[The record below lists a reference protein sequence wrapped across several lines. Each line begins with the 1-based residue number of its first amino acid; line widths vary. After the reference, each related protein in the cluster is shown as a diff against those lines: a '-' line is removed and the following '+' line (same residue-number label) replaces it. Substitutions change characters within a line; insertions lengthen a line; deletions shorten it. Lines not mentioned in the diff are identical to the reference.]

1 MRLAFKKLFES
12 GPDSRKASQHSAT
25 IQEVESKTASAAEG
39 DAFWEGRDEDS
50 ALKYEKVSSNFDS
63 IGQRSEALRAQLE
76 SIEFSFRDSTR
87 TRRRS
92 AENLL
97 SVD

>member
-12 GPDSRKASQHSAT
+12 GPDSTKASQHSAT

-63 IGQRSEALRAQLE
+63 IGQRNETLRAQLE
-76 SIEFSFRDSTR
+76 INRIFVSRYRGNPNAIS
-87 TRRRS
+87 RRS
-92 AENLL
+92 HH
-97 SVD
+97 D